1 MNTNTE
7 TPLMD
12 SLKANDPALFR
23 RLMDGIEN
31 QVTFGAALDLGVDMR
46 TARAALRTAG
56 RI

>member
-1 MNTNTE
+1 
-7 TPLMD
+7 MD